1 MTVAPFRPARQLTN
15 LTAAGVDFVVIGGIA
30 ATMHGSSRDTFDLDI
45 CPAQDQANLD
55 TLGRALVKVGAQLRG
70 APADLPFVPDGRTL
84 RGMQILTLD
93 TRFGAIDVLMRPDGS
108 PPYAQLRRR
117 AIRTEIGSASVLIA
131 SVDDLIAMKRAAGR
145 TKDQA
150 DVEELEAIKRLERRL
165 RRSDRRSPPAPRRT
179 P

>member
-1 MTVAPFRPARQLTN
+1 M
-15 LTAAGVDFVVIGGIA
+15 DFVVIGGIA
-30 ATMHGSSRDTFDLDI
+30 ATMLGSSRDTFDLDI

-55 TLGRALVKVGAQLRG
+55 ALGTRPRQGRR
-70 APADLPFVPDGRTL
+70 PATRCPGGTVPFVPDGRTL

-108 PPYAQLRRR
+108 PPYPQLRRR
-117 AIRTEIGSASVLIA
+117 AVRTEIGSTSVLVA

-165 RRSDRRSPPAPRRT
+165 RRGDRRSPPAPRRT
-179 P
+179 A

>member
-1 MTVAPFRPARQLTN
+1 MTVAPFRPARQLAN
-15 LTAAGVDFVVIGGIA
+15 LTAAGVDFVVVGGIA

-55 TLGRALVKVGAQLRG
+55 ALGRALVRVGAQLRG
-70 APADLPFVPDGRTL
+70 APAG
-84 RGMQILTLD
+84 ILD

-117 AIRTEIGSASVLIA
+117 AVRTEIGSTSVLIA
-131 SVDDLIAMKRAAGR
+131 SVDDLIAMKRTAGR
-145 TKDQA
+145 TKDRA

-165 RRSDRRSPPAPRRT
+165 RRADRR
-179 P
+179 